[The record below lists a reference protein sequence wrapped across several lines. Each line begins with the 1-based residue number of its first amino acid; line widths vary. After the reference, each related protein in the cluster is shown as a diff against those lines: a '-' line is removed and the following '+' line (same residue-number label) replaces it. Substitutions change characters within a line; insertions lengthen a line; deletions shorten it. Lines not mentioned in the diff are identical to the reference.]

1 MIPLVFI
8 LAVVLIVAAIVLLVM
23 DRRRR
28 SKRTAATGAVD
39 SASTQADA
47 SPSLD
52 DDSTRPTGEV
62 TDAAADEIVLT
73 QPDSTDQVEAAPA
86 SSDVVEVPVDDT
98 NVDTNDADDTDAAII
113 VDEVVEENAGDESG
127 DDVTDSSAEDSAADS
142 ADGSAVDSAYA
153 TESQM
158 PQSAGQQSSELES
171 SESTD
176 VTANNAEFANTQSA
190 DAQFVG
196 SESADAQ
203 SADADSDDGQPADAQ
218 SVDVQPVDVRQHVS
232 EEPAQPAAAARRRLS
247 GRKVRHLRKVWAQQR
262 NATYSRVD
270 HELPSYWQRTPEGDA
285 KAVVSGFAFGRE
297 MHLADVGGITTLA
310 IRRSVA
316 SDEVFELRRS
326 GDTTLPHVATE
337 AGLVVAATDPELIH
351 RIFDER
357 ATRMLVDVHPVIT
370 RMWSENSWSLAQLV
384 DGTVIED
391 WEGALN
397 SLAEFSDI
405 ARRLPPAE
413 GETVA
418 PDTEQWDPTRPQLT
432 EQESE
437 SGRGHLQA
445 VPASGHAH
453 AKHGNGDEPLDVEE
467 ISAAERTDQNP
478 ATATGAHAAT
488 GSEMGE
494 QSQWTSQSK
503 KQTDLQAIDSS
514 SWRPQRDTPLDPTSL
529 PSRSTA
535 RKMGSSVG
543 ESEEIG
549 DADQQ
554 IPALGQDPEHSL
566 MRSSKGRVVRSNVKP
581 ASIFTDM
588 KPADAE
594 DETADKAADE
604 AESVTESSE
613 DAPEARPTDSAPD
626 SADE

>member
-8 LAVVLIVAAIVLLVM
+8 LAVVLIAAAIVLFVV

-28 SKRTAATGAVD
+28 NERTTATRAVD
-39 SASTQADA
+39 SASTQVGAT
-47 SPSLD
+47 SSLD
-52 DDSTRPTGEV
+52 DESTSPTGEV
-62 TDAAADEIVLT
+62 PEVAAEEVALT
-73 QPDSTDQVEAAPA
+73 QPDSADQVEQAEQ
-86 SSDVVEVPVDDT
+86 VEVVPSSADAVEIP
-98 NVDTNDADDTDAAII
+98 ADDAVI
-113 VDEVVEENAGDESG
+113 VDEVEAENAGD
-127 DDVTDSSAEDSAADS
+127 AELQA
-142 ADGSAVDSAYA
+142 
-153 TESQM
+153 
-158 PQSAGQQSSELES
+158 PQSATQASSE
-171 SESTD
+171 
-176 VTANNAEFANTQSA
+176 
-190 DAQFVG
+190 
-196 SESADAQ
+196 SESADRVIETEDAGFVDAEVGGDETDGGESDGGEADGFETARDKTT
-203 SADADSDDGQPADAQ
+203 SAEAADEPVDDAQ
-218 SVDVQPVDVRQHVS
+218 GAPAETTQ
-232 EEPAQPAAAARRRLS
+232 PAQPAQLARPAEPSQPAAATRHRLS
-247 GRKVRHLRKVWAQQR
+247 GRKVRHLRKQWAQQR
-262 NATYSRVD
+262 NATYNRVD

-370 RMWSENSWSLAQLV
+370 RMWSENSWSLAQLI
-384 DGTVIED
+384 DGTVIAD
-391 WEGALN
+391 WDAALT
-397 SLAEFSDI
+397 SLADFSDI

-418 PDTEQWDPTRPQLT
+418 PDTEQWDPTRLQLT

-445 VPASGHAH
+445 VPTPSRPHTNH
-453 AKHGNGDEPLDVEE
+453 DDGDEPLDVEA
-467 ISAAERTDQNP
+467 ITATSAAAGD
-478 ATATGAHAAT
+478 
-488 GSEMGE
+488 EMGE
-494 QSQWTSQSK
+494 QPQRTSQST
-503 KQTDLQAIDSS
+503 KQTHVQAIDSS

-554 IPALGQDPEHSL
+554 IPALGEDPEHSH

-588 KPADAE
+588 K
-594 DETADKAADE
+594 
-604 AESVTESSE
+604 
-613 DAPEARPTDSAPD
+613 SAPD
-626 SADE
+626 SAEE

>member
-8 LAVVLIVAAIVLLVM
+8 LAVVLIAAAIVLFVM

-28 SKRTAATGAVD
+28 NERTTATRAVG
-39 SASTQADA
+39 SASTPAGA
-47 SPSLD
+47 TSSLD
-52 DDSTRPTGEV
+52 DESTSPTGEV
-62 TDAAADEIVLT
+62 PDAAVEEVALT
-73 QPDSTDQVEAAPA
+73 QSDSADQVEQVEVVPSSADAVETPADDAVIVDDVAAENVDDVERQVPQSAMQA
-86 SSDVVEVPVDDT
+86 SSEPESSDRVTETDDAVFVDTEAGGDETDGVEADEVEADGDEADGFEADSDKTTGAEAVDESVAEAVDVANEEGSSTEQPVDDAQ
-98 NVDTNDADDTDAAII
+98 DAP
-113 VDEVVEENAGDESG
+113 
-127 DDVTDSSAEDSAADS
+127 
-142 ADGSAVDSAYA
+142 
-153 TESQM
+153 TE
-158 PQSAGQQSSELES
+158 
-171 SESTD
+171 T
-176 VTANNAEFANTQSA
+176 
-190 DAQFVG
+190 
-196 SESADAQ
+196 AQ
-203 SADADSDDGQPADAQ
+203 SPQPAKPAK
-218 SVDVQPVDVRQHVS
+218 
-232 EEPAQPAAAARRRLS
+232 PAQPSQPEKPAQPVAATRRRLS
-247 GRKVRHLRKVWAQQR
+247 GRKLRHLRKQWAQQR
-262 NATYSRVD
+262 NATYNRVD

-337 AGLVVAATDPELIH
+337 AGLVVAATAPELIH

-357 ATRMLVDVHPVIT
+357 ATRMLVNVHPVIT

-384 DGTVIED
+384 GGTVIED
-391 WEGALN
+391 WEAALT
-397 SLAEFSDI
+397 SLGDFSDI

-418 PDTEQWDPTRPQLT
+418 PDTEQWDPTRLQLT

-445 VPASGHAH
+445 VPTSPRTHTNHDG
-453 AKHGNGDEPLDVEE
+453 GDEPLDVEE
-467 ISAAERTDQNP
+467 ITAA
-478 ATATGAHAAT
+478 GAAA
-488 GSEMGE
+488 GDEMGE
-494 QSQWTSQSK
+494 QSQRTSQST
-503 KQTDLQAIDSS
+503 KQTDVQAIDSS

-554 IPALGQDPEHSL
+554 IPALGEDPEHSH

-588 KPADAE
+588 KPA
-594 DETADKAADE
+594 
-604 AESVTESSE
+604 
-613 DAPEARPTDSAPD
+613 PD
-626 SADE
+626 SAEE